1 MNNMMRTV
9 RIDGGYPWKKKVL
22 VDGVELPYVSELTM
36 TMEPDMVTQFDIK
49 VLGEPSIDVLGRV
62 CIDFTPVT
70 LSSAL
75 AVVKSQVR
83 TNGQFRDG
91 FKASIESALREY
103 GDYPV
108 NGLAEKILERITG
121 EESGTW

>member
-1 MNNMMRTV
+1 MMSKV
-9 RIDGGYPWKKKVL
+9 RIEGGYPWKKKVL
-22 VDGVELPYVSELTM
+22 VDSQELPYVSELHM
-36 TMEPDMVTQFDIK
+36 EMEPDMVTRFEITM
-49 VLGEPSIDVLGRV
+49 LGEPSVDVLGSV
-62 CIDFTPVT
+62 CLDFSPQTV
-70 LSSAL
+70 SCAL
-75 AVVKSQVR
+75 AVIKNRVKTDGV
-83 TNGQFRDG
+83 FRDG

>member
-1 MNNMMRTV
+1 MMSKV
-9 RIDGGYPWKKKVL
+9 RIEGGYPWKKKVL
-22 VDGVELPYVSELTM
+22 IDGEELPYVSELHM
-36 TMEPDMVTQFDIK
+36 TMEPDMVTKFEIML
-49 VLGEPSIDVLGRV
+49 LGEPSVDVLGSV
-62 CIDFTPVT
+62 CLDFSPQTV
-70 LSSAL
+70 SCAL
-75 AVVKSQVR
+75 AVVKSRVK
-83 TNGQFRDG
+83 TDGVFRNG

>member
-1 MNNMMRTV
+1 MMMSKV
-9 RIDGGYPWKKKVL
+9 RIEGGYPWKKKVL
-22 VDGVELPYVSELTM
+22 IDGVELPYVSELYM
-36 TMEPDMVTQFDIK
+36 SMEPDMVTRFEIK
-49 VLGEPSIDVLGRV
+49 VIGEPSVDVLGRV
-62 CIDFTPVT
+62 CVDFTPLT

-75 AVVKSQVR
+75 AVIKSQIKTDGV
-83 TNGQFRDG
+83 FRNG